1 MRASVARMSAAICDR
16 LRSCVGTNPAMAAYL
31 ERVEFPEASMKIA
44 KIVLASS
51 AALTVLSSVTLAQQA
66 ITRTGMITKVDR
78 IRGNIAIQQTQSG
91 TVGAS
96 TGGVVDEFKLQG
108 GSLDTWHAGDK
119 VTFSA
124 TEAAGTKTITKI
136 EKQ

>member
-1 MRASVARMSAAICDR
+1 
-16 LRSCVGTNPAMAAYL
+16 
-31 ERVEFPEASMKIA
+31 MKIA

-51 AALTVLSSVTLAQQA
+51 AALTVFSSVTLAQQA
-66 ITRTGMITKVDR
+66 MTGTGTITKVDR
-78 IRGNIAIQQTQSG
+78 NSGIIAIQQTQNG

-96 TGGVVDEFKLQG
+96 AGGVVNEFKLQG

-124 TEAAGTKTITKI
+124 TETGGTKTITKI